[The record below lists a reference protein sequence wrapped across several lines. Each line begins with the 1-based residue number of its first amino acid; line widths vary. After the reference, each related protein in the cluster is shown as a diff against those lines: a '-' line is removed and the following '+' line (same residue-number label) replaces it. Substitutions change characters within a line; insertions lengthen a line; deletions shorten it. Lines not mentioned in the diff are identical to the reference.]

1 MLESKSSRIEIG
13 KITMGGCRMKPCR
26 PVRPGPFGFVSST
39 KSQQWWRR
47 PVIAVLVLTTLSGCS
62 LYEGGPVIN
71 DGVWLLQD
79 STPQADP
86 GAFVPAPCPQPKQ
99 NPDDFNNST
108 KLSECVY
115 AMINLID
122 VRYEDFERRLF
133 GSTTNTNFVADSAVL
148 GISGAGAFFSGG
160 AAQVMNGVTAG
171 LTGFKSK
178 FDQDILYSKTISV
191 LIQQMRSDRATELN
205 IILQRL
211 QATANR
217 GASVPTSTVQ
227 TQATRAATA
236 SATVAAGVV
245 ASATRIAAQDPNAT
259 VTTVA
264 QAATQAVAGATS
276 SGAGTAS
283 TNPLPYDNIYQ
294 AYTDLHAYAIAG
306 SWSHALISLETDI
319 GASAADA
326 KATVTA
332 TKTGTQPATTPRA
345 PGK

>member
-1 MLESKSSRIEIG
+1 MRI
-13 KITMGGCRMKPCR
+13 
-26 PVRPGPFGFVSST
+26 
-39 KSQQWWRR
+39 
-47 PVIAVLVLTTLSGCS
+47 LSEGCS
-62 LYEGGPVIN
+62 
-71 DGVWLLQD
+71 
-79 STPQADP
+79 A
-86 GAFVPAPCPQPKQ
+86 
-99 NPDDFNNST
+99 
-108 KLSECVY
+108 
-115 AMINLID
+115 
-122 VRYEDFERRLF
+122 
-133 GSTTNTNFVADSAVL
+133 STTNTNFVADSAVL

-245 ASATRIAAQDPNAT
+245 ASATQIAAQDPNAT

-264 QAATQAVAGATS
+264 QAATQAVAGAPPRGLAPPRRARCLMTIF
-276 SGAGTAS
+276 TRP
-283 TNPLPYDNIYQ
+283 T
-294 AYTDLHAYAIAG
+294 
-306 SWSHALISLETDI
+306 LIFMPTRSPAV
-319 GASAADA
+319 G
-326 KATVTA
+326 VT
-332 TKTGTQPATTPRA
+332 P
-345 PGK
+345 